1 MNQGEIVYQDDDDYY
16 DESEIYDNYE
26 EGAEF
31 IEVNGQ
37 LVPHNPNLQA
47 QQNRPGTSSMI
58 QQHNRSME
66 VNQGLV
72 KDEPIDTSSH
82 RVYVPPPRPVQR
94 KPGPSTP
101 GSSQYT
107 VRNLSNLSGSPSMY
121 DRQPASL
128 PRTVQPMGLEM
139 GNSEQRKVYIDMK
152 DHVSHIRLKTKK
164 KVFAPGQR
172 KPCNCTKSQC
182 LKLYCDCFANG
193 EFCRD
198 CNCKDCHNNIEYD
211 SQRSKAIRQ
220 SLERNPNAFKPK
232 IGIAR
237 GGITDIERLHQKGC
251 HCKKSGCLKNY
262 CECYEAKVPCTDRCK
277 CKGCQNTETYR
288 MTRYKNSGGA
298 VSNTN
303 ALMSLTNAS
312 STATPDSGPGS
323 VVTDEHGDD
332 YEDMLLSHKPKVEM
346 DPRRFPWY
354 YMTDEVVEAATMCMV
369 AQAEEALNYEKV
381 QTEDEKLINMEK
393 LVLREFGRCLEQM
406 ITNTTELT
414 QDLDAAPT
422 DDIPGPSTST
432 S

>member
-1 MNQGEIVYQDDDDYY
+1 MNEDGIVYQDEGDFY
-16 DESEIYDNYE
+16 DEEEIYDDFE
-26 EGAEF
+26 EGGDF
-31 IEVNGQ
+31 IEVDGE
-37 LVPHNPNLQA
+37 LVPHNPYLQA
-47 QQNRPGTSSMI
+47 QSGQ
-58 QQHNRSME
+58 
-66 VNQGLV
+66 
-72 KDEPIDTSSH
+72 
-82 RVYVPPPRPVQR
+82 
-94 KPGPSTP
+94 PGPSLSHP
-101 GSSQYT
+101 HGQEMVKEEPLGSSSQGHRMYVAPVRTAQEKHFQT
-107 VRNLSNLSGSPSMY
+107 VPVHSAQFDRNINTP
-121 DRQPASL
+121 PAYFH
-128 PRTVQPMGLEM
+128 RTVTKPRKQAGTESMALPPM
-139 GNSEQRKVYIDMK
+139 EQRKAFIEMNEQVNQ
-152 DHVSHIRLKTKK
+152 VRLKTKK

-198 CNCKDCHNNIEYD
+198 CNCKDCHNNISYD

-237 GGITDIERLHQKGC
+237 GGTADIERLHQKGC

-277 CKGCQNTETYR
+277 CKGCQNTEAYR
-288 MTRYKNSGGA
+288 MTRYKNGGTSGP
-298 VSNTN
+298 STS
-303 ALMSLTNAS
+303 ALMNLTNATS

-323 VVTDEHGDD
+323 VVTDDMGEEYDD
-332 YEDMLLSHKPKVEM
+332 LLMSQKPKVEM

-369 AQAEEALNYEKV
+369 AQAEEALNSDFYEKM
-381 QTEDEKLINMEK
+381 QSEEEKIVNMER

-406 ITNTTELT
+406 ITNTNEATIGLQNDQPE
-414 QDLDAAPT
+414 ASR
-422 DDIPGPSTST
+422 PSTS